1 MNNTMDFSCD
11 NKDLL
16 EMYRMVVLALIA
28 AIGCA
33 LVLFMIVIGL
43 VQYEYGKSKNEVIAL
58 QETINDLDLEIGM
71 LKKRYNPMTLSVV
84 AETK

>member
-1 MNNTMDFSCD
+1 MDINCD

-16 EMYRMVVLALIA
+16 EMYRMAVLALIA

-33 LVLFMIVIGL
+33 ILMFLIIVGF
-43 VQYEYGKSKNEVIAL
+43 VKHEYGKSKLEVIAL
-58 QETINDLDLEIGM
+58 QETIDELDLEIGM

-84 AETK
+84 AEAK